1 MCFLLWQKRIL
12 RFAFP
17 VGSEELR
24 RGNGAMRFSVRS
36 FGYALFYIT
45 ERRNANEKDNLYAL
59 GTCFMSVLVFLW
71 KEKGNY

>member
-1 MCFLLWQKRIL
+1 MCLLLWQKRIL

-36 FGYALFYIT
+36 FGYALFYFYRKK
-45 ERRNANEKDNLYAL
+45 ERK
-59 GTCFMSVLVFLW
+59 
-71 KEKGNY
+71 

>member
-1 MCFLLWQKRIL
+1 MIVYSCDAIQYWKSAGNVFLLWQKRIL

-36 FGYALFYIT
+36 FGYALFYYI
-45 ERRNANEKDNLYAL
+45 K
-59 GTCFMSVLVFLW
+59 
-71 KEKGNY
+71 

>member
-36 FGYALFYIT
+36 FGYALFNFT
-45 ERRNANEKDNLYAL
+45 ERRKDNEKSNFPTF
-59 GTCFMSVLVFLW
+59 GTSNVHVPMCV
-71 KEKGNY
+71 

>member
-36 FGYALFYIT
+36 FGYALFYFT
-45 ERRNANEKDNLYAL
+45 ERRKDNEKSNFPVL
-59 GTCFMSVLVFLW
+59 GTRDVPDPVRL
-71 KEKGNY
+71 